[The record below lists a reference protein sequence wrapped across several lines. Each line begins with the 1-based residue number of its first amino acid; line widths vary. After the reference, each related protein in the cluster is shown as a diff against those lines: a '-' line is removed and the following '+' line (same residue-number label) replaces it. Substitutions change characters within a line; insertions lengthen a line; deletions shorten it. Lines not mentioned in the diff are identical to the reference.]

1 MVTDN
6 ATLKFEKID
15 EWRWRIPKVGGMRV
29 DGIIY
34 ANEKMMDTIKSD
46 QSPLQV
52 ANVAHLPG
60 IIKHSLAMPD
70 IHWGYGFPIGGVAAF
85 DIDEGVISPGGV
97 GYDINCGVRLLRS
110 KLNRNDISDK
120 MKSIMN
126 SLFKNIPTGLG
137 SRRKDMKLSIEE
149 EKGVL
154 NKGAEWAV
162 DRGFGTKEDLAFIE
176 ENGCLQAADTKMVSD
191 RALER
196 GRSQVGTLGSGNHFV
211 EVGFVSEI
219 YDHTI
224 ANVLGLEKNQI
235 TVVIHTGSR
244 GLGYQICDDYIKI
257 MINAARE
264 YGISLPD
271 RQLCCAPIKSQQ
283 GKAYFGAMAC
293 AANFAFANRQ
303 MITHWVRESFEQVL
317 GDSKDSFGLNV
328 VYDVCHNIAKFEK
341 HNVNGKEE
349 RVCVHRKGA
358 TRAFPP
364 NHDDTPTAYK
374 SVGQPLLVPGDMGRY
389 SYVMVGTETAMN
401 ETFGSSCH
409 GAGRRMSR
417 TAAKKLSKGRN
428 IEKELESKGIF
439 VRATGRSTLTEEMP
453 EAYKDVSEVVD
464 IVHHAGIG
472 KKVAQLRPLAVIKG

>member
-6 ATLKFEKID
+6 VNLKFEKID
-15 EWRWRIPKVGGMRV
+15 ECRWRIPKEGGMRV

-34 ANEKMMDTIKSD
+34 ANEKMMDTIRSD

-110 KLNRNDISDK
+110 KLNKNDISDK
-120 MKSIMN
+120 MKNIMN
-126 SLFKNIPTGLG
+126 SLFENIPTGLG
-137 SRRKDMKLSIEE
+137 SRRKDIKLSIEE
-149 EKGVL
+149 EKIVL

-162 DRGFGTKEDLAFIE
+162 DRGFGIKEDLPFIE
-176 ENGCLQAADTKMVSD
+176 ENGCLQDADTKMVSD

-219 YDHTI
+219 YDSVI
-224 ANVLGLEKNQI
+224 AKVLGLEKNQI

-244 GLGYQICDDYIKI
+244 GLGYQVCDDYIKI
-257 MINAARE
+257 MISAAE
-264 YGISLPD
+264 KYGISLPD
-271 RQLCCAPIKSQQ
+271 RQLCCAPIKSQE

-317 GDSKDSFGLNV
+317 GESKNSLGLNV

-358 TRAFPP
+358 TRAFAP
-364 NHDDTPTAYK
+364 NHDDIPAAYK
-374 SVGQPLLVPGDMGRY
+374 SIGQPLLVPGDMGRY
-389 SYVMVGTETAMN
+389 SYVMVGTENAMN

-417 TAAKKLSKGRN
+417 NAAKRSSKGRN
-428 IEKELESKGIF
+428 IAKELESKGIF